1 MERRRAVR
9 QKSFLRGNI
18 QFNNGRNS
26 ADCLIR
32 DITTFGARLVC
43 SDSVSTPDV
52 IDVYI
57 PQKEQTFRA
66 HVIWRHGQEIGV
78 AFAQAAAANTA
89 DHPHDLD
96 LAARVERLE
105 NELAGMTAQAAE
117 DRRRPGNGRGVNRFF
132 LFAFCS

>member
-1 MERRRAVR
+1 MPMQERRRAVR
-9 QKSFLRGNI
+9 HKSFLRGNI

-43 SDSVSTPDV
+43 SDSITTPDV
-52 IDVYI
+52 VDVYI

-78 AFAQAAAANTA
+78 AFALAAAANAA
-89 DHPHDLD
+89 DHSHDLE
-96 LAARVERLE
+96 LSARVERLE
-105 NELAGMTAQAAE
+105 NELAAMKRLLKRMRTDTGADSDVA
-117 DRRRPGNGRGVNRFF
+117 
-132 LFAFCS
+132 